1 MHIFIPITK
10 RNGVVV
16 KDPYPGVPS
25 SKLLGCFKIDSA
37 CHPSDVD
44 QMSTRNFWKLSGKK

>member
-25 SKLLGCFKIDSA
+25 SKLLGCFKIDLA
-37 CHPSDVD
+37 CHPSDLD